1 MAKSKLP
8 RASGVLNTRF
18 PGANVNYD
26 KLYKAILDGR
36 LPAVQTNGRY
46 EIDLDVA
53 AEVLDLVEHAA

>member
-1 MAKSKLP
+1 
-8 RASGVLNTRF
+8 
-18 PGANVNYD
+18 
-26 KLYKAILDGR
+26 LDGR